1 MKLVR
6 YTVLFIIFGF
16 ISLTS
21 VYPQNDGDN
30 FFNSYQIHT
39 FNITFSQPN
48 FWDSL
53 TYYYTIDKY
62 MAADVE
68 IDGTMLPSTG
78 VQLKGNSSYN
88 SYPGQKKSMNIDFNE
103 FVSGQDYDGL
113 KKLNLNNGFKDPTML
128 REKIFLEFCKMIGMP
143 APRCTFG
150 KVYINGTYWGLYTAV
165 EQVNKSFL
173 DIQFNDKKGNLFKGD
188 PHGDLMWKGAT
199 VSNYYGDYE
208 LKTNEDINDWSDL
221 VHLIDKINNTSNTAY
236 YDTLEKY
243 MDSDTYLKYWAA
255 NIVFSNLDSYTG
267 SGHNYYIYHDSTSLK
282 FQWIM
287 WDVNEAFGNFNMGM
301 DLNAIQGLDMFFIP
315 NPQQNRPLSY
325 KMLQNST
332 YYNMYIDKVCDITEN
347 FFRHDILDPMIDSLA
362 DDIRTDLYAD
372 TKKMFTN
379 QQFEDNINMAIY
391 VAGLPGGGN
400 IAGLKSFITS
410 RRDSLQLQLAAF
422 GCYLDVNDY
431 IHPDFNITLT
441 PNPASDQIHVILA
454 GNDIPDKLS
463 VALINYTGQL
473 KYTETLMRQNE
484 FNIDISG
491 LPAGIYLLT
500 VNNETGRKVVIN

>member
-21 VYPQNDGDN
+21 GYPQNDGDN
-30 FFNSYQIHT
+30 FFNSDQIHT

-53 TYYYTIDKY
+53 TYNYTIDKF

-188 PHGDLMWKGAT
+188 PHGVLMWKGPT
-199 VSNYYGDYE
+199 ESNYYGDYE

-221 VHLIDKINNTSNTAY
+221 VYLIDKINNTSPTAY

-255 NIVFSNLDSYTG
+255 NIIFSNLDSYTG

-282 FQWIM
+282 FKWIM

-301 DLNAIQGLDMFFIP
+301 DLNAIHGLDMFFIP
-315 NPQQNRPLSY
+315 NPQGPLSH

-332 YYNMYIDKVCDITEN
+332 YYNMYIDKICDITEN

-362 DDIRTDLYAD
+362 NAIRSDLYAD

-379 QQFEDNINMAIY
+379 QQFEDNLTQAIN
-391 VAGLPGGGN
+391 VPGLPGGGN
-400 IAGLKSFITS
+400 IAGLKSFITE
-410 RRDSLQLQLAAF
+410 RRDSLQLQLAGF
-422 GCYLDVNDY
+422 GCYLDINDNSY
-431 IHPDFNITLT
+431 SDFDMIIY

-454 GNDIPDKLS
+454 RNDIPDKLS

-491 LPAGIYLLT
+491 LPAGIYLLII
-500 VNNETGRKVVIN
+500 NNETGRKIVIN